1 MNRNSRYVCCLICKI
16 MQLHICFFDRTLRAK
31 QASKIHMNLF
41 LSLIAF
47 YVTFL
52 AGERSS
58 HNPIH
63 CRNLAS
69 AVHYFA
75 LTSVCWMSV
84 EAVNMYLLFVK
95 YERSNIRHFVP
106 IACVMAYGKRDL
118 FLCFIVFVVFLRL
131 GAEVVGGSS
140 SDVRGFKS

>member
-118 FLCFIVFVVFLRL
+118 FCVL
-131 GAEVVGGSS
+131 SS
-140 SDVRGFKS
+140 SLFFYDWVRK